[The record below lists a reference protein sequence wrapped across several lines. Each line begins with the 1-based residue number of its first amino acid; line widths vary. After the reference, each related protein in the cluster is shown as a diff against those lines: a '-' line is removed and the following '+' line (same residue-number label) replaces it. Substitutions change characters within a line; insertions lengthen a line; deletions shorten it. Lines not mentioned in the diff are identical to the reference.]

1 MPHAAAT
8 SVARYLGTWNWQF
21 ANNLADFASLGGAS
35 QRANYIDL
43 NSPFWFHKVLAI
55 YDAGDA
61 GDLARRYT
69 SSIPRIQSL
78 FSTDHDL
85 TDYFRY
91 GGDLLS
97 LLLSYR
103 NTGFLQSFVLAKK

>member
-1 MPHAAAT
+1 VHHVAAT

-43 NSPFWFHKVLAI
+43 
-55 YDAGDA
+55 DAGNA